1 MSLDI
6 IRQLIKYS
14 LKNIIV
20 KGMFAV
26 TLFAKLLLEGRS
38 VLSLAKGVTE
48 SERGKISVKNQKNV
62 RLLLELLD

>member
-6 IRQLIKYS
+6 IKQLIKYS
-14 LKNIIV
+14 LKNISV

-26 TLFAKLLLEGRS
+26 TLFERFLLEGRS
-38 VLSLAKGVTE
+38 VLQLAKDVTE